1 MRPYPFRLLPFST
14 CLAGFAVAAWHA
26 SGDPLAAAA
35 AVSLGGLSA
44 LGIRDMV
51 QGRHAV
57 LRNYPVV
64 GHLRYLLESIRPE
77 IQQYFIESDNEQVP
91 FSRTQRSLVYARAK
105 QEPADR
111 PFGTLT
117 DVYGEGHE
125 FIGHSIAPAKKQVAA
140 DMRVR
145 IGGPDCQRP
154 YSASVMNV
162 SAMSFGSLSANAIRA
177 LNKGAWR
184 GGFAHDTGEGA
195 ISPYHLEFGGDL
207 IWEIGSGY
215 FGCRDEGGR
224 FNPQRFR
231 HNATQLPVKMI
242 EIKLSQGAKPGK
254 GGILPKEK
262 ITPEIAE
269 TRGIP
274 MGQDCISPA
283 SHSAFSNPIEMMEFI
298 RTLRELSGGKP
309 VGFKMCVG
317 HPWEVMALVKAMLE
331 TGVTP
336 DFVVVDGSEGGTGAA
351 PVEFTDAV
359 GQPLRNG
366 LVLMRNAI
374 VGAGLKDRIRIGAS
388 GKIVSG
394 FDIARAMALGADT
407 VNSARG
413 FMFALGC
420 IQAQSCHTNRCPTG
434 VATQDLAR
442 QNALVVPDKA
452 ERVYNFHKNTVSALA
467 DIVAAAGL
475 SSPSELRPHH
485 LFKRVSPHEVV
496 PFDSLYP
503 FLEDGEL
510 VEGTSNETYARL
522 WRMARADSFS
532 ATAA

>member
-1 MRPYPFRLLPFST
+1 MRPYPFRLLPLST
-14 CLAGFAVAAWHA
+14 CVAGFAVSSWYA
-26 SGDPLAAAA
+26 SGDASLLPVAAITGA
-35 AVSLGGLSA
+35 LSA
-44 LGIRDMV
+44 LGIRDML
-51 QGRHAV
+51 QDRHAV
-57 LRNYPVV
+57 LRNYPVI

-77 IQQYFIESDNEQVP
+77 IQQYFVESDNEQVP

-105 QEPADR
+105 KEPADR

-125 FIGHSIAPAKKQVAA
+125 FIGHSVAPSGKPVPASL
-140 DMRVR
+140 RVR
-145 IGGPDCQRP
+145 IGGPDCGRP
-154 YSASVMNV
+154 YSASVMNI

-177 LNKGAWR
+177 LNKGAWL

-195 ISPYHLEFGGDL
+195 ISPYHLENNGDL

-215 FGCRDEGGR
+215 FGCRDADGR
-224 FNPQRFR
+224 FDPQRFR
-231 HNATQLPVKMI
+231 HNASNLAVKMI
-242 EIKLSQGAKPGK
+242 EVKLSQGAKPGK

-274 MGQDCISPA
+274 MGIDCISPA
-283 SHSAFSNPIEMMEFI
+283 SHSAFSTPLEMMEFI
-298 RTLRELSGGKP
+298 QRLRELSGGKP

-317 HPWEVMALVKAMLE
+317 HPWEVMSLVKAMLE
-331 TGVTP
+331 TRITP

-351 PVEFTDAV
+351 PVEFTDHV
-359 GQPLRNG
+359 GMPLRNG
-366 LVLMRNAI
+366 LILMRNAL

-434 VATQDLAR
+434 VATQDPSR
-442 QNALVVPDKA
+442 QKALVVPDKA
-452 ERVYNFHKNTVSALA
+452 QRVCNFHKNTVSALA

-475 SSPSELRPHH
+475 TSPSDLRPHH

-496 PFDSLYP
+496 SFDSLYP
-503 FLEDGEL
+503 FLEPGEL
-510 VEGTSNETYARL
+510 LGGTANETYSRL
-522 WRMARADSFS
+522 WKIARPDSFNPV
-532 ATAA
+532 AA